1 MIGAVETGL
10 KLPAVKFF
18 RWAGFGINRH
28 SRESG
33 NPETTQIPPSQPTG
47 ESQSLGYGD

>member
-1 MIGAVETGL
+1 MAAKGL
-10 KLPAVKFF
+10 K
-18 RWAGFGINRH
+18 FGLNRH

-33 NPETTQIPPSQPTG
+33 NPEAAPIPPSQPAG